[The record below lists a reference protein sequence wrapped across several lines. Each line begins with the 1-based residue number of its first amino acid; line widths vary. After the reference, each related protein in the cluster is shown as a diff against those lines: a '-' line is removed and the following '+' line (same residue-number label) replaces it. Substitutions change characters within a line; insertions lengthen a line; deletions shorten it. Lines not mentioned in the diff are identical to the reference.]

1 VRTLGAAAILTIAA
15 LVVPSWSWSDQESPT
30 TYAWINFPDPAG
42 EISAI
47 VNSVVEGEAGTAA
60 DCGHSQVSDDDKS
73 RQVSSGDDPSDAS
86 ADTDNADH
94 DDSDS
99 AQAAKSASDQ
109 KDDQRA
115 SSDGD
120 DDHGCEQPETEDADA
135 ADSGDEQDAA
145 EVSPPDDEQR
155 NYQENKVD
163 FYRDSQGYR
172 TATFSSHN
180 HLVLDNFL
188 LDLTNDAV
196 TASDAAG
203 SVRSEDTMFSF
214 LGNVNENLAL
224 GGGFGTVHSQ
234 GWSLPIGSLKTAINL
249 AGMTLEASISRS
261 LLATSADTLR
271 NRVMQT
277 DASAILSYE
286 LTENFAPSLEFHHIN
301 YSDHNSSIG
310 VEFTPQY
317 TFHLGAS
324 QLLVGYDFNYESF
337 AVNPN
342 NGYWAPQRLFAN
354 KLTGTWKFDRGF
366 YYGRI
371 EGSLGPESAHQSDS
385 QPGSPQGGFAT
396 AASAAFGIRPSEN
409 TVFESTFAGDRS
421 PGWNSTQISFGI
433 KYFF

>member
-1 VRTLGAAAILTIAA
+1 VRTLGAAAILSIAA
-15 LVVPSWSWSDQESPT
+15 LVAPSWSWADQEPPI

-42 EISAI
+42 DISAI
-47 VNSVVEGEAGTAA
+47 ANSPVESEVGAAA
-60 DCGHSQVSDDDKS
+60 DCDHSHASDDDKS
-73 RQVSSGDDPSDAS
+73 RQPSSGDQPSDAG

-94 DDSDS
+94 GDSDS
-99 AQAAKSASDQ
+99 AQAAKSPFDQ
-109 KDDQRA
+109 KDDERA
-115 SSDGD
+115 SSDD
-120 DDHGCEQPETEDADA
+120 DQGCEPPEAEDADT
-135 ADSGDEQDAA
+135 ADSGDEEDAA

-172 TATFSSHN
+172 TATVSSHN
-180 HLVLDNFL
+180 HLLLDNFL
-188 LDLTNDAV
+188 LDLTTDTVA
-196 TASDAAG
+196 ASDAAG
-203 SVRSEDTMFSF
+203 SVRSEDTRFSF
-214 LGNVNENLAL
+214 LDNLSENLAL
-224 GGGFGTVHSQ
+224 GGGFGTVYSQ

-249 AGMTLEASISRS
+249 AGTTLEASISRS
-261 LLATSADTLR
+261 LLATSADTIR

-286 LTENFAPSLEFHHIN
+286 VTENFAPSLEFHHIN

-317 TFHLGAS
+317 TFHLSAS

-342 NGYWAPQRLFAN
+342 NGYWAPQRLVAN

-385 QPGSPQGGFAT
+385 EPGSPEGGFAT
-396 AASAAFGIRPSEN
+396 AASAVFGIRPSEN
-409 TVFESTFAGDRS
+409 MVFESTFASDRS
-421 PGWNSTQISFGI
+421 PGWNSTQIDFGI

>member
-1 VRTLGAAAILTIAA
+1 MIAA
-15 LVVPSWSWSDQESPT
+15 LIAPGWSWAEQEPPAIS
-30 TYAWINFPDPAG
+30 AWINFPDPAG
-42 EISAI
+42 DISAI
-47 VNSVVEGEAGTAA
+47 ANPRVESEAGTAA
-60 DCGHSQVSDDDKS
+60 DCGDGQASDGEKSQ
-73 RQVSSGDDPSDAS
+73 QLSSGEDPSDAS
-86 ADTDNADH
+86 ADTENAEH

-109 KDDQRA
+109 KAKSASDQKDDESA

-120 DDHGCEQPETEDADA
+120 DDHGCKPPDAGDADA

-145 EVSPPDDEQR
+145 EVSPPDDQQR

-172 TATFSSHN
+172 TATVSTHN

-188 LDLTNDAV
+188 LDLTNDTVA
-196 TASDAAG
+196 ASDAAG
-203 SVRSEDTMFSF
+203 SVRSEETMFSF
-214 LGNVNENLAL
+214 LDNVSENLAL

-234 GWSLPIGSLKTAINL
+234 GWSLPIGSLKTAIKL
-249 AGMTLEASISRS
+249 AGMTLEAGISRS
-261 LLATSADTLR
+261 LLATSADTIR

-277 DASAILSYE
+277 DASAILSYDV
-286 LTENFAPSLEFHHIN
+286 TENFAPSLEFHHIN
-301 YSDHNSSIG
+301 YSDHNSSVG

-317 TFHLGAS
+317 TFHLSAS

-337 AVNPN
+337 AINPN

-371 EGSLGPESAHQSDS
+371 EGSFGLESAHQSDS

-396 AASAAFGIRPSEN
+396 AASAVFGMRPSEN
-409 TVFESTFAGDRS
+409 LVFESTFAGDRS
-421 PGWNSTQISFGI
+421 PGWNSTQISFGV